1 MNDEFDYSGI
11 DSDSVADV
19 ESIGEVESEDTGQN
33 DSSSTDD
40 DDSGDFVSDALGS
53 DSLLSSDSE
62 SNQENIENGS
72 VSNTETD
79 VENSESVSEMTG
91 DYMPELEYID
101 YLLKEQLITMQAVT
115 VSGNSISVS
124 LDNGS
129 LLALTEVKEN
139 QISIQEEIKTISVLV
154 SCVIFALCAEFLFNS
169 AKRVVKNMTNRKE

>member
-1 MNDEFDYSGI
+1 MNDEFDYSGT
-11 DSDSVADV
+11 DSDSVANV

-33 DSSSTDD
+33 DSSSTAD
-40 DDSGDFVSDALGS
+40 DDSGDIVSDTMGS
-53 DSLLSSDSE
+53 DSLLPSDSE
-62 SNQENIENGS
+62 INQENTENDS

-79 VENSESVSEMTG
+79 VENSDSVSEITE

-101 YLLKEQLITMQAVT
+101 YLLKEQLTNMQAVT

-124 LDNGS
+124 LDNDS
-129 LLALTEVKEN
+129 LQALTEVKEN

>member
-1 MNDEFDYSGI
+1 MNDEFDYSGA

-19 ESIGEVESEDTGQN
+19 ESIGEVESEDTGQA
-33 DSSSTDD
+33 DSLPNTN
-40 DDSGDFVSDALGS
+40 DSGDFVSDAMGS

-101 YLLKEQLITMQAVT
+101 YLLKEQLYTMQAVT

-129 LLALTEVKEN
+129 LQALTEVKEN

>member
-1 MNDEFDYSGI
+1 MDDEFDYSGT

-19 ESIGEVESEDTGQN
+19 ESIGEVESDDTGQADSLPNTN
-33 DSSSTDD
+33 DSS
-40 DDSGDFVSDALGS
+40 DSVSNAVGS
-53 DSLLSSDSE
+53 DSLLFPDSE
-62 SNQENIENGS
+62 NNQENTENSS
-72 VSNTETD
+72 VSDTETGM
-79 VENSESVSEMTG
+79 EGSEIFSEMTG

-101 YLLKEQLITMQAVT
+101 YLLKEQLTNMQAVT

-129 LLALTEVKEN
+129 LQALTEVKEN

>member
-1 MNDEFDYSGI
+1 MNDEFDYSGT

-33 DSSSTDD
+33 DSLSTD
-40 DDSGDFVSDALGS
+40 DDSGDFVSDTMGS
-53 DSLLSSDSE
+53 DSILPSGSE
-62 SNQENIENGS
+62 SNQENTENGS
-72 VSNTETD
+72 VSNTEID
-79 VENSESVSEMTG
+79 VESSEPVSEITG

-101 YLLKEQLITMQAVT
+101 YLLKEQLTNMQAVT

-124 LDNGS
+124 LDNNS
-129 LLALTEVKEN
+129 LQALTEVNEN

>member
-79 VENSESVSEMTG
+79 VENSETVSEMTG

-101 YLLKEQLITMQAVT
+101 YLLKEQLNTMQAVT
-115 VSGNSISVS
+115 VDRKSTRLNSSH
-124 LDNGS
+124 
-129 LLALTEVKEN
+129 
-139 QISIQEEIKTISVLV
+139 
-154 SCVIFALCAEFLFNS
+154 
-169 AKRVVKNMTNRKE
+169 

>member
-1 MNDEFDYSGI
+1 MNDEFDYSGA

-19 ESIGEVESEDTGQN
+19 GSIGEVESEDTGQN

-40 DDSGDFVSDALGS
+40 DSGDLVSDALGS

-72 VSNTETD
+72 VSNTEID
-79 VENSESVSEMTG
+79 VEGTESVSEMTG

-101 YLLKEQLITMQAVT
+101 YLLKEQLNTMQAVT

-124 LDNGS
+124 LDNGG
-129 LLALTEVKEN
+129 LQALTEVKEN

-169 AKRVVKNMTNRKE
+169 AKRIVKNMTNRKE

>member
-1 MNDEFDYSGI
+1 MNDEFDYSGT

-40 DDSGDFVSDALGS
+40 DDSGDIVSDAMGS
-53 DSLLSSDSE
+53 DSLLPSDSE
-62 SNQENIENGS
+62 SNQENTENDS

-79 VENSESVSEMTG
+79 VGSSESVSEITG

-101 YLLKEQLITMQAVT
+101 YLLKEQLNTMQAVT

-124 LDNGS
+124 LDNDS
-129 LLALTEVKEN
+129 LQALTEVKEN

>member
-1 MNDEFDYSGI
+1 MGRPLSTSLRYSV
-11 DSDSVADV
+11 SSVN
-19 ESIGEVESEDTGQN
+19 GEYSECPVTKN
-33 DSSSTDD
+33 SRPPRATTRCTP
-40 DDSGDFVSDALGS
+40 A
-53 DSLLSSDSE
+53 SSDSE
-62 SNQENIENGS
+62 SNQENIENDS

-101 YLLKEQLITMQAVT
+101 YLLKEQLNTMQAVT

>member
-1 MNDEFDYSGI
+1 MNDEFDYSGA

-40 DDSGDFVSDALGS
+40 DSGDLVSDALGS

-72 VSNTETD
+72 VSNTDTD
-79 VENSESVSEMTG
+79 VEGTESVSEMIG

-101 YLLKEQLITMQAVT
+101 YLLKEQLNTMQAVT

-124 LDNGS
+124 LDNNS
-129 LLALTEVKEN
+129 FQVLTEVSEN

>member
-1 MNDEFDYSGI
+1 MNDEFDYSGA

-40 DDSGDFVSDALGS
+40 DSGDLVSDALGS

-79 VENSESVSEMTG
+79 VEGTESVSEMTG

-101 YLLKEQLITMQAVT
+101 YLLKEQLNTMQAVT

-124 LDNGS
+124 LDNNS
-129 LLALTEVKEN
+129 LQVLTEVSEN

>member
-1 MNDEFDYSGI
+1 MNDEFDYSGT

-33 DSSSTDD
+33 DLSSTDD
-40 DDSGDFVSDALGS
+40 DDSGDIVSDAMGS
-53 DSLLSSDSE
+53 VSILPSDSE
-62 SNQENIENGS
+62 SNQENTENDS

-79 VENSESVSEMTG
+79 VESSEAVSEITG

-101 YLLKEQLITMQAVT
+101 YLLKEQLTNMQAVT

-124 LDNGS
+124 LDNDS
-129 LLALTEVKEN
+129 LQALTEVKEN

>member
-19 ESIGEVESEDTGQN
+19 ESTGEVESEDTGQN

-62 SNQENIENGS
+62 SNQENIENDS

-79 VENSESVSEMTG
+79 VGNSESVSEMTG

-101 YLLKEQLITMQAVT
+101 YLLKEQLNTMQAVT

>member
-1 MNDEFDYSGI
+1 MNDEFDYSGT

-19 ESIGEVESEDTGQN
+19 GSIGEVESEDIGQN
-33 DSSSTDD
+33 DSSSTD

-79 VENSESVSEMTG
+79 VESSEPVSEITG

-101 YLLKEQLITMQAVT
+101 YLLKEQLNTMQAVT

-129 LLALTEVKEN
+129 LQALTEVKEN